1 MVPMVGRICS
11 TDRNSCRSSALKAQ
25 VSTTWVPWVLMI
37 LIAWPLFTR
46 TARPLR
52 AGTVISSLV
61 VVMASP
67 RLARVKKSARRP
79 GSSAEP
85 EVGGKPRQEMAVT
98 HQLLHGGDIGGEE
111 PVLLIARYARP
122 DEIHCRFKGFARAD
136 RTAEFQPLAGGQ
148 QFDGHDSGTVVR
160 HVLKASG
167 RECRHAHEILVVR
180 RSGNRISRGRMGEH
194 FILTGQCRRFT
205 CATMKP
211 ESKSPPAM
219 RKAGRRL

>member
-1 MVPMVGRICS
+1 
-11 TDRNSCRSSALKAQ
+11 
-25 VSTTWVPWVLMI
+25 MI

-79 GSSAEP
+79 GSSAQP

-98 HQLLHGGDIGGEE
+98 HQPLPGGATGAEE

-122 DEIHCRFKGFARAD
+122 EEIPCRFKRVAPAD
-136 RTAEFQPLAGGQ
+136 PTP
-148 QFDGHDSGTVVR
+148 
-160 HVLKASG
+160 
-167 RECRHAHEILVVR
+167 EI
-180 RSGNRISRGRMGEH
+180 
-194 FILTGQCRRFT
+194 
-205 CATMKP
+205 
-211 ESKSPPAM
+211 PP
-219 RKAGRRL
+219 